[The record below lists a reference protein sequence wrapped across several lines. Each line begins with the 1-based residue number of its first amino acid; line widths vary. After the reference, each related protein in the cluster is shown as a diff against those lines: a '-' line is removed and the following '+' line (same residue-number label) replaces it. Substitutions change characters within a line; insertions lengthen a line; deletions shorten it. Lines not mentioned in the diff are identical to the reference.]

1 MAKATTIFCFL
12 LLLAA
17 TTTFTIQSNMCS
29 YPLIVEYLTTVGV
42 STNDLAK
49 LVQKNSSLTLNSVSF
64 KASTDT
70 YTIDNIKCDLKYN
83 G

>member
-1 MAKATTIFCFL
+1 M

-29 YPLIVEYLTTVGV
+29 YPSIIEYFPNLTV
-42 STNDLAK
+42 STNDLSN
-49 LVQKNSSLTLNSVSF
+49 LVQKNSSLTLNSVSIRP
-64 KASTDT
+64 STDT

-83 G
+83 N